1 MEDSLTTAVALE
13 IRGLRNSRRM
23 TQPELAE
30 RTGISLSTIKRIE
43 AATTDIDVRQI
54 SLITDVLQI
63 EVAELFRRAA
73 LIAAK

>member
-1 MEDSLTTAVALE
+1 
-13 IRGLRNSRRM
+13 M